1 MNALR
6 RARDLIIAP
15 AQAWDAIARE
25 ERGVQELYT
34 RYVALL
40 AAVGPLCYFVGF
52 AVVGTR
58 LGRTPMAHALAQA
71 VAAYVLTLGAVYVL
85 ALLLAALAPGFGG
98 ERSFTRAFAVAAH
111 APTAAWLAGAF
122 YIVPAISILAL
133 SGLYSL
139 YLFYLGIPRLMRV
152 PEERALPLTSI
163 VVIAALV
170 IAVAIDG
177 FAALVIPAQVRG
189 F

>member
-1 MNALR
+1 MNPLR
-6 RARDLIIAP
+6 RARDLIAEP
-15 AQAWDAIARE
+15 LRTWDAVARE
-25 ERGVQELYT
+25 ETGVQDLYT

-52 AVVGTR
+52 ALVGTR
-58 LGRTPMAHALAQA
+58 LGRTPMAHALAQT

-85 ALLLAALAPGFGG
+85 ALIIAALAPSFGG
-98 ERSFTRAFAVAAH
+98 ERSFARAFAIAAY
-111 APTAAWLAGAF
+111 APTAAWLAGVF

-133 SGLYSL
+133 AGLYSL
-139 YLFYLGIPRLMRV
+139 YLFYLGIPRVMRV
-152 PEERALPLTSI
+152 PEDRALPLTSI

-170 IAVAIDG
+170 MAVAIDG
-177 FAALVIPAQVRG
+177 LAALVIPAHVRG